1 MLKIMDAN
9 TSTAADIFAR
19 ALRGDAHAPAAAN
32 VSTSNRSSGDGID
45 SSSAI
50 GGFLVCL
57 DVPQATEFGVDY
69 EVFRT
74 GPKFQGVKFLP
85 LGIHFVVFRSR
96 EQEHGIR
103 QGFFVRVERHSQVI
117 VREWSAE
124 KEELG
129 PPRAGLNV
137 EHLERTW
144 TWLHVV
150 YVLTCVC
157 CLIHCVC

>member
-1 MLKIMDAN
+1 MEAN
-9 TSTAADIFAR
+9 KTPTAADVFAR
-19 ALRGDAHAPAAAN
+19 ALRGANTSPAAA
-32 VSTSNRSSGDGID
+32 THPTTNRINRDAIGS

-57 DVPQATEFGVDY
+57 DVPQFTEFGVDY

-103 QGFFVRVERHSQVI
+103 QGFFVHIERHSQVI

-137 EHLERTW
+137 EHLERT
-144 TWLHVV
+144 
-150 YVLTCVC
+150 
-157 CLIHCVC
+157 